1 MKHKPLIRIL
11 PGLLKHPAMRDPRAV
26 CVVVN
31 SLFWFACLPAFGVS
45 PSPIPAATERV
56 VTPTPAGPSLPRALK
71 PENFAALREVDEPNI
86 SPDGNF
92 IAYVVKVADMEKDKR
107 PGNLWLAK
115 WDGSENRAL
124 TFGNKGQSHPRWSP
138 DGKWIGFLSGRED
151 ENEVDQL
158 WILSSN
164 GGEAEK
170 FTDTKG
176 GVEDFAWS
184 PDSKRIALVVH
195 DPDPREPEKKEKEKK
210 TVPPIVI
217 DRLFFKKDI
226 DGYLTQRYSHLQL
239 LDLTNRKVEAL
250 TTGTHDD
257 LLPAWSP
264 DGKEIAFVTKRGDDP
279 DRTGNWDV
287 YIIGAQP
294 GAQERQLTTSP
305 EADPNPDWE
314 SAPAWSPDGKS
325 IAYIHGGDPK
335 KIEYAVHSLAVI
347 PTAGGQA
354 RVLTEKL
361 DRNVVQPHWSTD
373 GKSVFVVVEDDGAE
387 HLARVPVNGDAL
399 KPVTSGRRKVTAYDV
414 SRDGRIIVRASTP
427 DRPYEIFAAEK
438 GNLRD
443 LTKQTEAFI
452 KEFRLARVD
461 ETKFKSADG
470 TEIHGFIV
478 HPLDPAVAGSKPPAL
493 LRPHGGPQSQYA
505 NEFDFEKQLFAANGY
520 AVIMPNP
527 RGSTGRGTDFA
538 MGIYADWGHRDVE
551 DDLAAVDDAVARG
564 VADPDRLGV
573 GGWSY
578 GGISTNYLIATTTR
592 FKAAT
597 SGASISNVLAGY
609 GTDQYVLDYEDELGV
624 PWKNTE
630 TWLRLSYPFLHADK
644 IKTPTLFLCGENDFN
659 VPLLNTEQ
667 MYQALR
673 SLGVPTELV
682 IYPGQ
687 NHGLKKPSYIIDRFQ
702 RYLDWYAKWIRP
714 AKTTAP

>member
-1 MKHKPLIRIL
+1 M
-11 PGLLKHPAMRDPRAV
+11 RAV
-26 CVVVN
+26 RTAAWLVVT
-31 SLFWFACLPAFGVS
+31 SLFLWCGCLTASGASPTPVS
-45 PSPIPAATERV
+45 ETATRVATPIPSPA
-56 VTPTPAGPSLPRALK
+56 SSPRALK
-71 PENFAALREVDEPNI
+71 PEDWAALREVSDPNI
-86 SPDGNF
+86 SPDGNSVV
-92 IAYVVKVADMEKDKR
+92 YVVKATDLEKDKR

-124 TFGNKGQSHPRWSP
+124 TFGAKGQSHPRWSP

-151 ENEVDQL
+151 DNETDQL
-158 WILSSN
+158 WILSSS

-170 FTDTKG
+170 FTDVKG

-184 PDSKRIALVVH
+184 PDSKRVALVVH

-217 DRLFFKKDI
+217 DRLFFKKDG

-239 LDLTNRKVEAL
+239 LELATRKIEPLTSGA
-250 TTGTHDD
+250 HDEV
-257 LLPAWSP
+257 LPAWSP
-264 DGKEIAFVTKRGDDP
+264 DGKEIAFVTRRGDDP
-279 DRTGNWDV
+279 DRTNNWDV
-287 YIIGAQP
+287 YLIEAQP
-294 GAQERQLTTSP
+294 GAKERQLTTSP
-305 EADPNPDWE
+305 EADPHPDWD
-314 SAPAWSPDGKS
+314 SAPAWSPDGKF

-347 PTAGGQA
+347 PAAGGSA
-354 RVLTEKL
+354 KVLTEKL
-361 DRNVVQPHWSTD
+361 DRNVDQPRWTSD
-373 GKSVFVVVEDDGAE
+373 GKSVLALIEDDGTRY
-387 HLARVPVNGDAL
+387 LARIPANGGAL
-399 KPVTSGRRKVTAYDV
+399 EPVTSGRRRVTGYNV
-414 SRDGRIIVRASTP
+414 SRDGRIVVCASTP
-427 DRPYEIFAAEK
+427 DRPYEIFAVEK

-443 LTKQTEAFI
+443 LTKQTEAFV

-478 HPLDPAVAGSKPPAL
+478 NPLDAPAPGIKPPAL
-493 LRPHGGPQSQYA
+493 LRLHGGPQSQYA
-505 NEFDFEKQLFAANGY
+505 SDFDFEKQLFAANGY
-520 AVIMPNP
+520 TVILPNP

-551 DDLAAVDDAVARG
+551 DDLAAIDDAVMRG
-564 VADPDRLGV
+564 LADPERLGV

-578 GGISTNYLIATTTR
+578 GGISTNYLIASSTR
-592 FKAAT
+592 FRAAT

-609 GTDQYVLDYEDELGV
+609 GTDQYILDYEYELGV
-624 PWKNTE
+624 PWKSPD
-630 TWLRLSYPFLHADK
+630 TWTHLSYPFFHADK
-644 IKTPTLFLCGENDFN
+644 IKTPTLFLCGESDFN

-687 NHGLKKPSYIIDRFQ
+687 THGLKKPSYIIDRFK
-702 RYLDWYAKWIRP
+702 RYLDWYAKWILS
-714 AKTTAP
+714 AKTAAP

>member
-1 MKHKPLIRIL
+1 MKYRSAWRARTLCAALPIL
-11 PGLLKHPAMRDPRAV
+11 L
-26 CVVVN
+26 
-31 SLFWFACLPAFGVS
+31 GVS
-45 PSPIPAATERV
+45 LHAESPS
-56 VTPTPAGPSLPRALK
+56 TPTSSGATPPATTNAKRTLK
-71 PENFAALREVDEPNI
+71 PEDWAALREVDEPNI

-107 PGNLWLAK
+107 PGNLWLVK
-115 WDGSENRAL
+115 WDGSENHAL
-124 TFGNKGQSHPRWSP
+124 TFGNKGQSHPRWNA
-138 DGKWIGFLSGRED
+138 DGKWIGFLSGRDD

-158 WILSSN
+158 WILPSN

-170 FTDTKG
+170 FTDLKG

-184 PDSKRIALVVH
+184 PDSKRIVLVVH

-217 DRLFFKKDI
+217 DRLFFKKDV
-226 DGYLTQRYSHLQL
+226 DGYLTRRYSHLQF
-239 LDLTNRKVEAL
+239 LDLTSRKTEPL
-250 TTGTHDD
+250 TSGTHDD

-279 DRTGNWDV
+279 DRTSNWDV
-287 YIIGAQP
+287 YAIGAQP
-294 GAQERQLTTSP
+294 GAKERQVTTSP
-305 EADPNPDWE
+305 EADPNPEWD

-335 KIEYAVHSLAVI
+335 KIEYAVHTLGIVPS
-347 PTAGGQA
+347 AGGEA
-354 RVLTEKL
+354 KILTEKL
-361 DRNVVQPHWSTD
+361 DRNVVQPHWSPD
-373 GKSVFVVVEDDGAE
+373 GKSVLIVLEDDGAQ
-387 HLARVPVNGDAL
+387 HLVRVPADGSAHQ
-399 KPVTSGRRKVTAYDV
+399 PVTSGRRKVTAYDV
-414 SRDGRIIVRASTP
+414 SRDGKIIVRASTT

-443 LTKQTEAFI
+443 LTKQTEAFV
-452 KEFRLARVD
+452 KDLRLARVE
-461 ETKFKSADG
+461 ETKFKSSDG
-470 TEIHGFIV
+470 TEIHGFV
-478 HPLDPAVAGSKPPAL
+478 VNPPDAFVGGKMSAL

-520 AVIMPNP
+520 VVILPNP

-564 VADPDRLGV
+564 LADPDRLGV

-609 GTDQYVLDYEDELGV
+609 GTDQYVLDYEYELGV
-624 PWKNTE
+624 PWKNAE
-630 TWLRLSYPFLHADK
+630 TWTRLSYPFLHADK

-673 SLGVPTELV
+673 SLGVPAELV

-687 NHGLKKPSYIIDRFQ
+687 NHGLKKPSYIIDRFK

-714 AKTTAP
+714 AKTVAP